1 MRIIAGK
8 WGSRELDHPEAS
20 ITRPMPDRVKQAIF
34 DMLGVRFEC
43 PGELPALRVG
53 DFFAGSGSLGL
64 EALSRGAEHCCFF
77 ERHREALQ
85 VLRNNITML
94 GADEPATVVS
104 GDAWR
109 YDPREGVVAP
119 FQLIFLDPPY
129 RDAMDATADG
139 SVLKFLS
146 RVSPFVAPAAYLV
159 LHHPSQVEYST
170 SRAGDWTVVTSRR
183 FGTNGV
189 TFFQR

>member
-8 WGSRELDHPEAS
+8 WGSRELDHPDAS

-43 PGELPALRVG
+43 PGQLPAIRVG

-64 EALSRGAEHCCFF
+64 EALSRGAAHCWFF
-77 ERHREALQ
+77 ERHREPLQ
-85 VLRNNITML
+85 VLRNNITIL
-94 GADEPATVVS
+94 SAEGESTVVP

-109 YDPREGVVAP
+109 CSLRNGVSAP
-119 FQLIFLDPPY
+119 FELIFLDPPY
-129 RDAMDATADG
+129 RDAMDPTPEGA
-139 SVLKFLS
+139 VLNFLAKI
-146 RVSPFVAPAAYLV
+146 SPFAVPAAYLV
-159 LHHPSQVEYST
+159 LHHPGEVEYNAA
-170 SRAGDWTVVTSRR
+170 RAGDWDAVTSRR